1 MRRLRD
7 LSIKRKLTAV
17 SFVTSAVTLVL
28 VGTAFSALAIRSY
41 RQALITQLST
51 QAEIIGFNSASAILF
66 SDERSAGE
74 TLAALRAE
82 PRVAF
87 AAIYTPD
94 GRPFSTYLRAG
105 LTKDDVPER
114 LHPPSA
120 ATLGFHGGHFDL
132 ARTIGGATRP
142 LGSVYIRADLTELRE
157 RVLQYMAIT
166 AVVLTVSLL
175 ASLGI
180 ASALQKMISD
190 PVLELVRTAR
200 VVAFDKDYT
209 VRAST
214 ESRDELGVL
223 VDAFNEMLEQIQG
236 RDAELR
242 TVNRRLGQRT
252 DELARKNEEV
262 EAFVYIV
269 SHDLRGPLVNLQGFS
284 QELQRSCNA
293 LLARLPALPGSSD
306 EVREIAAE
314 QIPESLRFIAA
325 STSKFERLINALLQL
340 SRSGRQEYRFEPLDV
355 DAIVA
360 TTLDSLRASIDKSG
374 AEVTV
379 APLPVAR
386 GDATAVGQIFSN
398 LIGNAVN
405 YLKPGRP
412 GRIEIGGERDGAM
425 SRYWVKDNGVGIPA
439 SARSRLFQVF
449 QRFHP
454 TVPGEGMG
462 LATVKRIVER
472 HGGQVRAESTEG
484 AGTTFRW
491 TLRAEG
497 PEQEQ

>member
-17 SFVTSAVTLVL
+17 SFVTSAATLVL
-28 VGTAFSALAIRSY
+28 VGVAFGALAIRSY
-41 RQALITQLST
+41 RQALVTQIST
-51 QAEIIGFNSASAILF
+51 QAEIIGFNSTSALMF
-66 SDERSAGE
+66 ADERSAGE
-74 TLAALRAE
+74 TLSALRAE

-94 GRPFSTYLRAG
+94 GRPFATYVRAD
-105 LTKDDVPER
+105 LAKERLPEL
-114 LHPPSA
+114 LHPPRA
-120 ATLGFHGGHFDL
+120 EALGFRGGHFDL
-132 ARTIGGATRP
+132 VRRVGGAASP

-157 RVLQYMAIT
+157 RVLQYAGIT
-166 AVVLTVSLL
+166 AVVLTVSLV
-175 ASLGI
+175 AALGI
-180 ASALQKMISD
+180 ASALQKMISE

-200 VVAFDKDYT
+200 VVAFEKNYN

-214 ESRDELGVL
+214 QSRDELGVL
-223 VDAFNEMLEQIQG
+223 VGAFNEMLEQIQR

-242 TVNRRLGQRT
+242 SVNRRLGQRT

-293 LLARLPALPGSSD
+293 LLARLPGLPGSSD

-314 QIPESLRFIAA
+314 QIPGSLRFIAA

-340 SRSGRQEYRFEPLDV
+340 SRSGRQEYRSEPLDV
-355 DAIVA
+355 DAIVR
-360 TTLDSLRASIDKSG
+360 TTLDSLRSSVDESG

-379 APLPVAR
+379 APLPNAR

-398 LIGNAVN
+398 LIVNAVN
-405 YLKPGRP
+405 YLQPGRP
-412 GRIEIGGERDGAM
+412 GRIEIGGERDGTA
-425 SRYWVKDNGVGIPA
+425 SHYWVKDNGVGIPE
-439 SARSRLFQVF
+439 SARPRLFQVF

-462 LATVKRIVER
+462 LATIKRIVER
-472 HGGQVRAESTEG
+472 HAGRVWAESAEG
-484 AGTTFRW
+484 VGTTIHW
-491 TLRAEG
+491 TLRADG
-497 PEQEQ
+497 PDQE